1 MDRED
6 LIAWPAPTMAAA
18 SYRALF
24 AVLVDA
30 LFAADR
36 EQRHAVIDAMG
47 GLTSGHFI
55 VAIAQHRIKV
65 GVRLEGDVP
74 WLWVSYPEAGD
85 WRAIVACPGTM
96 VGADPDL
103 LIREQEWLLED
114 AIEELLGGAW

>member
-18 SYRALF
+18 SFRALF

-30 LFAADR
+30 LFEADR

-47 GLTSGHFI
+47 GMTSGHFI
-55 VAIAQHRIKV
+55 VAIAQRRIKV
-65 GVRLEGDVP
+65 GVQLEGDVP
-74 WLWVSYPEAGD
+74 WLWVYYPEDGA
-85 WRAIVACPGTM
+85 WRAIVACTGPM
-96 VGADPDL
+96 VGADPVAL
-103 LIREQEWLLED
+103 MREQEWLLED

>member
-6 LIAWPAPTMAAA
+6 LIAWPAPMMAAA

-30 LFAADR
+30 CFAADR

-55 VAIAQHRIKV
+55 VAIAQRRMKV
-65 GVRLEGDVP
+65 GVQLEGDVP
-74 WLWVSYPEAGD
+74 WLWVYYPEDGD
-85 WRAIVACPGTM
+85 WRALVACTGPM
-96 VGADPDL
+96 VGADPEL

-114 AIEELLGGAW
+114 AIADLIGGAW